1 MMKEYEQFDQQKI
14 VDYLKKCDREL
25 IDTLASHYDCSYTYK
40 TDHLQTKRGS
50 LASAISNAK
59 DHEIADKL
67 KEYCEE
73 VAQLQQELEEFK
85 REAQKLKEAYKEKE
99 EKVKEVKETIAATK
113 IAKKQTFQKDL
124 LTEEQLAKVQDKYE
138 QLEQIKQVERAKKTR
153 EKQKKK
159 ALIEYAKGVA
169 LAVLDKEEAEYI
181 EAANNLANRT
191 IELTKKYCEEAKIEN
206 IPSCSQLVAFNA
218 GMEELIK
225 PQINPIMESAKQ
237 AIKSRAK
244 SNSKTKQ
251 KQTVKALR

>member
-1 MMKEYEQFDQQKI
+1 MKEYEQFNQSQI

-25 IDTLASHYDCSYTYK
+25 LDTLASHYDSSKTYNEGK
-40 TDHLQTKRGS
+40 LSTKRMF
-50 LASAISNAK
+50 LANTISSNE

-73 VAQLQQELEEFK
+73 VAQLQQELEELK
-85 REAQKLKEAYKEKE
+85 REAQKFKEAYKEKE

-124 LTEEQLAKVQDKYE
+124 LTEEQLVKVQDKYE
-138 QLEQIKQVERAKKTR
+138 ELEQIKQAERARKIR
-153 EKQKKK
+153 EKQKEK

-181 EAANNLANRT
+181 ETANNLANRT

-251 KQTVKALR
+251 KQTVKASR